1 MTTDNIEETKQNLTK
16 LVQET
21 YVKDE
26 SEENKN
32 KDASDAKT
40 KVKCK
45 YRRLEHPSGI
55 KNYSSYESFFTR
67 KFPCKRE
74 FYRANIFAYSS

>member
-1 MTTDNIEETKQNLTK
+1 MVFFLKVTDAKAKRLQSVIYLFFFYLQKTETKTVTTDNIEETKQNLTK

-26 SEENKN
+26 SDEANKN
-32 KDASDAKT
+32 KANDDKT

-45 YRRLEHPSGI
+45 
-55 KNYSSYESFFTR
+55 
-67 KFPCKRE
+67 
-74 FYRANIFAYSS
+74 

>member
-1 MTTDNIEETKQNLTK
+1 MCIRDRFYLQKTETKTVTTDNIEETKQNLTK

-26 SEENKN
+26 DQSKNKN
-32 KDASDAKT
+32 SDEKT

-45 YRRLEHPSGI
+45 FNKLG
-55 KNYSSYESFFTR
+55 KSYCFF
-67 KFPCKRE
+67 
-74 FYRANIFAYSS
+74 

>member
-26 SEENKN
+26 DESKNKN
-32 KDASDAKT
+32 SDEKT

-45 YRRLEHPSGI
+45 YKL
-55 KNYSSYESFFTR
+55 FF
-67 KFPCKRE
+67 
-74 FYRANIFAYSS
+74 